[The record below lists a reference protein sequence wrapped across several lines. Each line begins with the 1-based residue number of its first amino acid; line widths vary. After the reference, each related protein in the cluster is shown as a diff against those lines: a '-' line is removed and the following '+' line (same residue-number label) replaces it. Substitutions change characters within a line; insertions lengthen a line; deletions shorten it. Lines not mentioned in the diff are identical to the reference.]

1 MSGLLL
7 HLASPLQ
14 SWGAPSQFS
23 TRLTHPYPT
32 RSALTGLLACA
43 MGRGRDEPV
52 DDLAELGYTVRID
65 RPGQQFRDYHTVGG
79 GYPRERTV
87 ITAEGKRRSGSTA
100 TLVSHRWYLSDAAF
114 TVAVT
119 GPADTIA
126 LAATA
131 LRAPCWHPYLGRRSC
146 PPSAPLLITE
156 HPEPVTALDLVPL
169 HRDAGERAEA
179 VEVGFVHEA
188 DPGTGTDPDPGTDPG
203 TGTPPSRVIED
214 VPAADRSRTFGT
226 RAVWETTRPFPAD
239 LCVGYGT
246 QYLTAITQYRD
257 QLHAAP

>member
-23 TRLTHPYPT
+23 TRLTHPHPT

-43 MGRGRDEPV
+43 LGRDRKEPV
-52 DDLAELGYTVRID
+52 EDLAELGYTVRID
-65 RPGQQFRDYHTVGG
+65 RPGQQLRDYHTVGG

-87 ITAEGKRRSGSTA
+87 ITAEGKRRSESTS

-126 LAATA
+126 LAAAA
-131 LRAPCWHPYLGRRSC
+131 LRTPHWHPYLGRRSC

-156 HPEPVTALDLVPL
+156 HPDPVTALDMVPL
-169 HRDAGERAEA
+169 HRDTERQAA
-179 VEVGFVHEA
+179 MVEVGFVYEA
-188 DPGTGTDPDPGTDPG
+188 DPSSTGV
-203 TGTPPSRVIED
+203 PPARVIED

-226 RAVWETTRPFPAD
+226 RALWETTRALPAD
-239 LCVGYGT
+239 LCAGYGT

-257 QLHAAP
+257 QLHTAA

>member
-23 TRLTHPYPT
+23 TRLTHPHPT

-43 MGRGRDEPV
+43 LGRGREEPV

-65 RPGQQFRDYHTVGG
+65 RPGQQLRDYHTVGG
-79 GYPRERTV
+79 GNPREHTV
-87 ITAEGKRRSGSTA
+87 ITAAGKRRSESTA

-126 LAATA
+126 LVATA
-131 LRAPCWHPYLGRRSC
+131 LRTPSWHPYLGRRSC

-156 HPEPVTALDLVPL
+156 HPDPVTALDLVPL
-169 HRDAGERAEA
+169 HRAPGRPADA
-179 VEVGFVHEA
+179 VEIGFVHEV
-188 DPGTGTDPDPGTDPG
+188 DPDTAI
-203 TGTPPSRVIED
+203 PPSRVIED
-214 VPAADRSRTFGT
+214 VPAADRSRTFTT
-226 RAVWETTRPFPAD
+226 RALWETTRPFPAS
-239 LCVGYGT
+239 LCAGYGT
-246 QYLTAITQYRD
+246 QYLTAITTYRD